1 MTLSEVPLSQIKAL
15 TFDVFGTV
23 VDWRGSVSREIATLA
38 DQRGLNID
46 SDLFADEWRAGYGPG
61 MNKVRTGE
69 WEWIGIDAIHRRRL
83 DDLLVNFGVE
93 GLSEEEKVHLN
104 KVWHR
109 LDPWPEAVSGLARLK
124 SKFIITSLSNGSV
137 ALLTNM
143 AKRAGIPWDC
153 VLSSELSGHYK
164 PDPQSYLKAAELL
177 GLEPGEV
184 MMTAAHQND
193 LRAASDQGLKTAFVR
208 RPDEFGHNT
217 GLRNTADPE
226 TDPSFNFTANS
237 FNELADQLGCD

>member
-1 MTLSEVPLSQIKAL
+1 MNLASIKAL

-23 VDWRGSVSREIATLA
+23 VDWRTSIALA
-38 DQRGLNID
+38 GEQFGHRRGLQVD
-46 SDLFADEWRAGYGPG
+46 WYEFADAWRRGYEPA
-61 MNKVRTGE
+61 MDRVRRGLLPWTS
-69 WEWIGIDAIHRRRL
+69 IDGLHRIIL
-83 DDLLVNFGVE
+83 DQLLEEFDIQ
-93 GLSEEEKVHLN
+93 GLSTGDKDYLN
-104 KVWHR
+104 QVWHR
-109 LDPWPEAVSGLARLK
+109 LDPWPDVARGLARLRRR
-124 SKFIITSLSNGSV
+124 FVIAALSNGNM